1 METSPSRQRT
11 ILVVED
17 NAKLADLLSRA
28 FREEGWVVT
37 HVADGDQ
44 ALERAASGVFDL
56 VVLDWMLPGRD
67 GLSVCHEL
75 REQGFAA
82 PILMLT
88 ARRDV
93 PDRIAG
99 LDAGADDYLAK
110 PFELEEL

>member
-1 METSPSRQRT
+1 MNTSTSRQRT
-11 ILVVED
+11 LLVVED

-75 REQGFAA
+75 REQGLAA
-82 PILMLT
+82 PILILT
-88 ARRDV
+88 ARRDAAHRV
-93 PDRIAG
+93 PG
-99 LDAGADDYLAK
+99 PDAGADASLAK
-110 PFELEEL
+110 P